1 MSETLL
7 WLLLVAAIAV
17 AWIEWIPDRYKIF
30 VWIFVAL
37 RIVTIGLRWIPQW
50 YGWVILL
57 IGIAPLAWIY
67 FSPKRRKEWPN
78 LFSAPAEVL
87 QKCFTAI
94 ESAARSGAGRMRDK
108 MRDRKRV
115 EQTAPSREKA
125 NFLTLA
131 RLRNA
136 VVGVSAVI
144 LSPLAA
150 LPSAIVVSAL
160 LVSWEAF
167 FGNAPQPAGD
177 LPEFAKQVFEV
188 SFYCVFVAYVLIASN
203 LLISGPLLLIGGY
216 AIAARAIG
224 SGVFWR
230 RYWRGL
236 LLFGTI
242 YPALYVAGDVF
253 HWFDMPYID

>member
-1 MSETLL
+1 MGEIFL
-7 WLLLVAAIAV
+7 WLLLVAVITA
-17 AWIEWIPDRYKIF
+17 AWIEWIPDRYKVF
-30 VWIFVAL
+30 VWLLVAL
-37 RIVTIGLRWIPQW
+37 RIVTIGLGWIPEW
-50 YGWVILL
+50 YGWIILF

-78 LFSAPAEVL
+78 LFSAPVEVL
-87 QKCFTAI
+87 RECFTAI
-94 ESAARSGAGRMRDK
+94 ESAARSLSGR

-115 EQTAPSREKA
+115 EQTAPPGEKT

-136 VVGVSAVI
+136 LVAVSVVI

-160 LVSWEAF
+160 LVAWAAF
-167 FGNAPQPAGD
+167 FGNAPQPVGD
-177 LPEFAKQVFEV
+177 LQEFAKQVFEV
-188 SFYCVFVAYVLIASN
+188 SFFSIFAAYVLLASN
-203 LLISGPLLLIGGY
+203 LLITGPLLFGGGY

-224 SGVFWR
+224 SDVFWR
-230 RYWRGL
+230 RYWGGL

-242 YPALYVAGDVF
+242 YPALYVAANVF
-253 HWFDMPYID
+253 HWFDMPYFD